1 MILLNGSNIKKM
13 FLDETLFDSV
23 SFNVDS
29 NDKIGF
35 IGVNGAGKSTL
46 FKIITGDMDYDE
58 GEIFKNK
65 GLRVGYLDQ
74 YSVNGSEKSI
84 WEETL
89 TVFADVIEMENQLD
103 EIRFDIENNNGNIDE
118 LVKRQTSLQEAFA
131 ERDGFYYKSKVKST
145 LTGLGF
151 SEDEFDLCVDK
162 LSGGQKTRVALGKI
176 LLSDANLLLL
186 DEPTNFLDKEHVTW
200 LAEYLSSLPNAFLVV
215 SHDYDFLEK
224 ISTRICDIDNEKI
237 TKYFGTYSE
246 FTRKKA
252 LLREDY
258 IRQYAAQQK
267 TIKKTEEFIRRN
279 IAGRKSKMARG
290 RQKQLDR
297 MDKMEALEQKEIKPH
312 FRFEALPLTTTE
324 HLRVKHLD
332 VGYHYPVLSDISF
345 SIKGGEKIVMTGF
358 NGIGKSTLLKTLI
371 SQIPSLSGSFRF
383 SEQVKIGY
391 FEQELAWADIEKT
404 PIQIVSDAYPS
415 LAIKDVRKRLA
426 DCGISSKHAMQEIGT
441 LSGGEQAKVKM
452 CLLMMKPCNFLI
464 MDEPTNHLDALAKE
478 SLKTAL
484 EEFEGTVLLVS
495 HEEAFYRE
503 WTQKVINIE
512 KKI

>member
-1 MILLNGSNIKKM
+1 MREIG
-13 FLDETLFDSV
+13 TL
-23 SFNVDS
+23 
-29 NDKIGF
+29 
-35 IGVNGAGKSTL
+35 
-46 FKIITGDMDYDE
+46 
-58 GEIFKNK
+58 
-65 GLRVGYLDQ
+65 
-74 YSVNGSEKSI
+74 
-84 WEETL
+84 
-89 TVFADVIEMENQLD
+89 
-103 EIRFDIENNNGNIDE
+103 
-118 LVKRQTSLQEAFA
+118 
-131 ERDGFYYKSKVKST
+131 
-145 LTGLGF
+145 
-151 SEDEFDLCVDK
+151 
-162 LSGGQKTRVALGKI
+162 
-176 LLSDANLLLL
+176 
-186 DEPTNFLDKEHVTW
+186 
-200 LAEYLSSLPNAFLVV
+200 
-215 SHDYDFLEK
+215 
-224 ISTRICDIDNEKI
+224 ICWA
-237 TKYFGTYSE
+237 T
-246 FTRKKA
+246 
-252 LLREDY
+252 
-258 IRQYAAQQK
+258 
-267 TIKKTEEFIRRN
+267 
-279 IAGRKSKMARG
+279 
-290 RQKQLDR
+290 
-297 MDKMEALEQKEIKPH
+297 
-312 FRFEALPLTTTE
+312 TTTE
-324 HLRVKHLD
+324 HLKVKHLD

-415 LAIKDVRKRLA
+415 LTIKDVRKRLA
-426 DCGISSKHAMQEIGT
+426 GCGISSKHAMQEIGT